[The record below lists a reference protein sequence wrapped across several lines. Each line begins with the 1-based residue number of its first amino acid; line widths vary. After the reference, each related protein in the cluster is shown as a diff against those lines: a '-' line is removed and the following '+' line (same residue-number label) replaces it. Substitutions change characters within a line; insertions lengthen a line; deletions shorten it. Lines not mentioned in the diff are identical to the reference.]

1 MVLLL
6 ASRYGAFIGS
16 KYVRTCV
23 AGIVIF
29 IPLGCNLRPW
39 FRRYFLIR
47 GNCKSFSRRVITKE
61 IFTKTKHIKSKKA
74 KLYWLLKFN
83 LNSYTVWKVFKVN
96 YNVFIYL
103 CLAEIEFFPAPRHN
117 LLLVFFFFFT
127 RDKIN
132 VTCVA
137 NVSVGFSGCFSR
149 VI

>member
-6 ASRYGAFIGS
+6 ASPYGAFISS
-16 KYVRTCV
+16 KYMRTCI

-29 IPLGCNLRPW
+29 IPLGCNLGTW

-47 GNCKSFSRRVITKE
+47 GNCKSFSRRVTTKE

-96 YNVFIYL
+96 YDVFNYL

-117 LLLVFFFFFT
+117 LLLVFFFYQGQNKRNLRSKRFCRVFWVFF
-127 RDKIN
+127 
-132 VTCVA
+132 
-137 NVSVGFSGCFSR
+137 
-149 VI
+149 